1 MSYKEE
7 YLVKNIRDNIIN
19 KTINNYI
26 LEHKMKYIRLKFDCR
41 LDSVIDK
48 SNKYN
53 KVNLY
58 IIFYSEK
65 EDVTHKYYLKCPK
78 PMIEYQILKI
88 LDKNPLL
95 IKSLGAYLL
104 PIPLIDYIINKYWG
118 RIDVIKKKKV
128 IVRDHNWYESTPTQP
143 SQEILELMRSY

>member
-1 MSYKEE
+1 M
-7 YLVKNIRDNIIN
+7 
-19 KTINNYI
+19 
-26 LEHKMKYIRLKFDCR
+26 
-41 LDSVIDK
+41 IDK

-65 EDVTHKYYLKCPK
+65 EDVTHNYNLKCLK
-78 PMIEYQILKI
+78 PMIEYQMLET
-88 LDKNPLL
+88 LDANPLL

-104 PIPLIDYIINKYWG
+104 AIPLIDYIINKYWG

-128 IVRDHNWYESTPTQP
+128 IVRDHNWYESTPNQP
-143 SQEILELMRSY
+143 SQELLELMRSYYIPIKKEIFKHDNLNEY